1 VYLVV
6 VAVAWFTVTQ
16 VVGVTQAVSRTIMTQ
31 MGLVDNAIITADQF
45 ITVVFMGFLVIGI
58 FALAIWVWQYTQR
71 QVYFGGA

>member
-1 VYLVV
+1 MYLVV
-6 VAVAWFTVTQ
+6 VAVAWFTITQ

-31 MGLVDNAIITADQF
+31 LGLVDNAIVTADQF

-71 QVYFGGA
+71 QVYFGGN

>member
-1 VYLVV
+1 MV

-31 MGLVDNAIITADQF
+31 LGLVDNAIITADQF

-71 QVYFGGA
+71 QVYYGGT

>member
-1 VYLVV
+1 
-6 VAVAWFTVTQ
+6 
-16 VVGVTQAVSRTIMTQ
+16 MTQ

>member
-1 VYLVV
+1 VV

-31 MGLVDNAIITADQF
+31 LGLVDNAIITADQF

-71 QVYFGGA
+71 QVYYGGT